1 MKRFIK
7 ALFVVGSMA
16 LLFATSAQAQ
26 VTSNS
31 QAGIAAPVAAVDI
44 TLTGTIQSALVLTVT
59 GTAGNALT
67 GPGAPVDMPAR
78 AAGTFAFG
86 TFSTAQLTP
95 LGNGALHRAGTGAFV
110 VASLSAR
117 VTISGSNRNASV
129 LMSTV
134 AGGGTSAITD
144 GNVRFSRPAAAW
156 SAIGDGTN
164 LAFGAAGTEFCP
176 AGGCLT
182 ATDYAHDLAI
192 YVPDNQAAGTFS
204 QIVSYDASIL

>member
-1 MKRFIK
+1 MKRLIK
-7 ALFVVGSMA
+7 VFVIGSAALWFSTA
-16 LLFATSAQAQ
+16 AQAQ

-31 QAGIAAPVAAVDI
+31 QAGIAAPVAGVDI

-86 TFSTAQLTP
+86 SFNTAQLTP
-95 LGNGALHRAGTGAFV
+95 LANGSLRRAGNGAFA

-117 VTISGSNRNASV
+117 VTITGSGNNASV

-134 AGGGTSAITD
+134 ADGVGTSPIID
-144 GNVRFSRPAAAW
+144 GNARFSRPAAAW
-156 SAIGDGTN
+156 AAAGDGTVLN
-164 LAFGAAGTEFCP
+164 NGAAGVAFCP
-176 AGGCLT
+176 AGGCLN
-182 ATDYAHDLAI
+182 ATDYVHDLAVYI
-192 YVPDNQAAGTFS
+192 PDTQAAGTFA
-204 QIVSYDASIL
+204 QVISYDASIL